1 MLTIRSR
8 TEGDI
13 VVIDLEG
20 RLDGSPESASVQ
32 DTIHEILEGGTTR
45 KILIS
50 LEGLQWINSVG
61 VGYLVAA
68 LVSARNAGARIK
80 FVGSH
85 SRLVTLL
92 RTTGLVPNIIDLFA
106 TEAEGLRDF

>member
-1 MLTIRSR
+1 MLTIKSR

-13 VVIDLEG
+13 VVIELEG
-20 RLDGSPESASVQ
+20 RLDGSEQSAGVQ
-32 DTIHEILEGGTTR
+32 ETIRQVLDDGTR

-50 LEGLQWINSVG
+50 LEGVQWINSIG

-68 LVSARNAGARIK
+68 LVSSRNAGAKIK

-92 RTTGLVPNIIDLFA
+92 RTTGLVPNIMHLFDS
-106 TEAEGLRDF
+106 EAEGLRDF

>member
-8 TEGDI
+8 TEGSI
-13 VVIDLEG
+13 FVIDLEG

-32 DTIHEILEGGTTR
+32 DTIREALGGGTK
-45 KILIS
+45 KILVS
-50 LEGLQWINSVG
+50 LEGLQWINSIG

-68 LVSARNAGARIK
+68 LVSARNAGAKIK

-85 SRLVTLL
+85 TRLVTLL
-92 RTTGLVPNIIDLFA
+92 RTTGLVPNIIHLFES
-106 TEAEGLRDF
+106 EAEGLRDF

>member
-8 TEGDI
+8 TEGNI
-13 VVIDLEG
+13 AVIEMEG

-32 DTIHEILEGGTTR
+32 DAIRDALDAGSR

-50 LEGLQWINSVG
+50 LDGVQWINSIG

-68 LVSARNAGARIK
+68 LVSSRNAGAKIR

-92 RTTGLVPNIIDLFA
+92 KTTGLVPNIMHLFDS
-106 TEAEGLRDF
+106 EAEGLRDF

>member
-1 MLTIRSR
+1 MLTIKRRS
-8 TEGDI
+8 EGDI
-13 VVIDLEG
+13 VVLELNG

-32 DTIHEILEGGTTR
+32 ETIREVLDGGAR
-45 KILIS
+45 KILVS
-50 LEGLQWINSVG
+50 LEGVQWINSIG

-68 LVSARNAGARIK
+68 LVSTRNAGAKVK

-92 RTTGLVPNIIDLFA
+92 RTTGLVPNIMHLFDS
-106 TEAEGLRDF
+106 EAEGLRDF

>member
-1 MLTIRSR
+1 MLTIKSR

-13 VVIDLEG
+13 VVIELEG
-20 RLDGSPESASVQ
+20 RLDGSEESDGVQ
-32 DTIHEILEGGTTR
+32 ETIRQVLGDGTR
-45 KILIS
+45 KILVS
-50 LEGLQWINSVG
+50 LEGVQWINSIG

-68 LVSARNAGARIK
+68 LVSSRNAGAKIK

-92 RTTGLVPNIIDLFA
+92 RTTGLVPNIMHLFDS
-106 TEAEGLRDF
+106 EAEGLRDF